1 MATDE
6 LVTCYWCQEDTEDPE
21 LVGVE
26 FSAGSGPDGQP
37 LYRCA
42 RCGPMAIRAPE
53 YPGFSPELVEAVAF
67 SLGADTL
74 RQFIAVTLRRAE
86 R

>member
-1 MATDE
+1 MTATDDR
-6 LVTCYWCQEDTEDPE
+6 VTCYWCQEDTDEAE

-26 FSAGSGPDGQP
+26 VTAGSGPDGQP

-42 RCGPMAIRAPE
+42 ACRPKATRAVE
-53 YPGFSPELVEAVAF
+53 YPFSQELVEAVAF
-67 SLGADTL
+67 SLGADVL
-74 RQFIAVTLRRAE
+74 RGRRLGD